1 MTQNQASKATLP
13 FGCSHRY
20 KNYTVV
26 IMSWLTI
33 TKISIYPQSPT
44 RLSSHLSMRNMAGV
58 LMKQYKNIFF
68 WKKETPSALKHT
80 TRKNETKCLI
90 ITLEN
95 CPIKPVLKRYTT

>member
-20 KNYTVV
+20 KKLYGSHHELVDHYKNIHCSKYNGYFPFYVY
-26 IMSWLTI
+26 LL
-33 TKISIYPQSPT
+33 YPQSPT

-80 TRKNETKCLI
+80 TRKK
-90 ITLEN
+90 
-95 CPIKPVLKRYTT
+95 